1 MNLSKKICF
10 DSNEIFYFIF
20 LLFYNFF
27 SSFFFFFVTMVVFIS
42 LKTILQ
48 YIGIIICL
56 YYLKIDLR

>member
-27 SSFFFFFVTMVVFIS
+27 SSFFFFCYNGSFH
-42 LKTILQ
+42 
-48 YIGIIICL
+48 
-56 YYLKIDLR
+56 